1 MKHRSLLHVS
11 ALCATLLVSLPGFA
25 EELRMIDGARIRLAD
40 IAEVES
46 DELAEVDLGP
56 APPPGSSR
64 LLSRDEVLRELR
76 AQGLEPRRLKFP
88 ASVRV
93 GSAARRYTP
102 TDLSSMIQP
111 GVEAALP
118 YGVKLKQLRNLRPI
132 NASPRLQLGK
142 VHLPKLPRRA
152 GPLSLTVTVELVRG
166 QDVMQRVPVTL
177 ELDISEQ
184 AAQPVIRRG
193 ARLDLVI
200 QRGSARISA
209 AGTALDDGELGQVVS
224 FKVSTTQRVLRAR
237 IESASAASVVTP

>member
-1 MKHRSLLHVS
+1 MNRRTLFRVG
-11 ALCATLLVSLPGFA
+11 ALCATLLVSTAAIA
-25 EELRMIDGARIRLAD
+25 EDLKLIDGARIRLAD

-64 LLSRDEVLRELR
+64 LLSRDEVIRELR
-76 AQGLEPRRLKFP
+76 AQGFEPRGLKFP
-88 ASVRV
+88 PSVRV

-102 TDLSSMIQP
+102 TELSSMIQP

-118 YGVKLKQLRNLRPI
+118 YGVKLKQLRNLRPL
-132 NASPRLQLGK
+132 NTSPRLKLGR
-142 VHLPKLPRRA
+142 VNLPKLPRRS
-152 GPLSLTVTVELVRG
+152 GPLSLTVTVELMRG

-177 ELDISEQ
+177 ELEISEQ

-209 AGTALDDGELGQVVS
+209 GGTALDDGEIGEVVS